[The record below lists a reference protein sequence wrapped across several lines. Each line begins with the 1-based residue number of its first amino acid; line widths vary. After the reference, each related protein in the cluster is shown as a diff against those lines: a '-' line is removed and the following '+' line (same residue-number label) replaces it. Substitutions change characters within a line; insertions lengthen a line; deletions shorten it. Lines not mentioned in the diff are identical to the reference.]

1 MPARCQTQS
10 IAFAFGATIDT
21 VAAVPARQA
30 CTISVDIGSALI
42 SAVSIETSPANGSL
56 VLRGRTGVIY
66 FPHPNFKGKDMFAFA
81 LEGTSGLGAG
91 TALVRVTAAVK

>member
-1 MPARCQTQS
+1 M
-10 IAFAFGATIDT
+10 
-21 VAAVPARQA
+21 AAVPARQA

-91 TALVRVTAAVK
+91 AALVRVTAAVK

>member
-1 MPARCQTQS
+1 
-10 IAFAFGATIDT
+10 
-21 VAAVPARQA
+21 VV
-30 CTISVDIGSALI
+30 
-42 SAVSIETSPANGSL
+42 
-56 VLRGRTGVIY
+56 Y